1 MKDFTKN
8 STFVSKLV
16 FICLA
21 LIISGSYFVR
31 AQEMTVLDDKTKVYS
46 DPLQLNKSTV
56 DYSSFRR
63 SGIHDGNLIRTA
75 FSNFGNLGSRT
86 IDIRL
91 EWPKGSG
98 TNYGYEFIF
107 FVGAEVIDA
116 RGDTIHIFTDN
127 YTGGPRDRAKD
138 DSHTYGWEPIPGYFN
153 DGNYVSGISEDINN
167 NGELDFGEDLDGNGK
182 LTDELY
188 NEIEYPAMSHLQ
200 QTWPTDWPVGSYP
213 GEPGSRKGLWNGEYG
228 ALVRANQE
236 SYYLMDDRNND
247 EFLYY
252 PFVSNPEDTLPWPDG
267 RRGIGLEVEARN
279 YQWADVMAEDIII
292 SIYQVKNVSEKNL
305 PKCVLGMYIDADIG
319 TSGPS
324 SDAGDDASNFDTR
337 EDITYQWDLDGLSAK
352 GKPTGHFG
360 FAFLQSPGI
369 ANDGIDNDED
379 GMVDESQENG
389 VDDDGDWRGFVD
401 QNGNGKYECEDLN
414 QNGILDSDLN
424 EAQDGVDYNHDGDFD
439 DIVNEDNWHPEYSL
453 ENGVLDA
460 EDAFDDLG
468 SDGIGPND
476 PEWIYTGPDKDG
488 TEGNGQPDVPEPNF
502 EYTDNDEI
510 DQIGLTSFFG
520 TSAGDVLSADEE
532 AWFVKTSPGTFTE
545 ATSGLDVAFH
555 YACGYYHLN
564 KGENG
569 DDGSSERFAIACL
582 VGNDEDDLFRN
593 KRTMQEIYDHDYN
606 FKKPPLEPTILA
618 AIPGDR
624 RVTLIWDDRAEK
636 SRDPVYEKDFGL
648 YKVYRS
654 TDPSFYDIKT
664 VTDAFGNPILWE
676 PIAQFDYADGLTG
689 AHPIPIGETGAHYD
703 MGNDTGLRHTFI
715 DTTVE
720 NGRTYYYAVASV
732 DKGYDA
738 WFYEKGVHPIPEL
751 LPTWPSECL
760 KTIQTDIS
768 GNIVSHG
775 RNCAIIVP
783 NAPASGYSYPKV
795 AGNIEHLSGYGS
807 GDVDV
812 SILLPDEV
820 KHEHRYAITFT
831 DTLKERRTHTY
842 TITDVTDPDSA
853 NHEIMYSGPAV
864 FEPAVMDMRIMDG
877 FSVLVR
883 NDSVAVPD
891 EVGWKY
897 GNSTIVGDVQLS
909 TGSYAFAAPY
919 DYEIRILNPYADTT
933 YEVISRFRI
942 PVNFQVWNTTLN
954 QKEEFSFTEF
964 GIPDSVITSKDKILI
979 IANREGRRFDTTWE
993 ITFHFSAI
1001 ADTIYP
1007 EYGDV
1012 FYFTT
1017 KKPFTSDDI
1026 FEFSTE
1032 GWGFTAERAK
1042 NDLLNQV
1049 CVVPDPY
1056 VAVNSV
1062 EKPIFNVRGRG
1073 ERRIDFIHLP
1083 MKCTI
1088 KIFTINGKLVQ
1099 TLEHD
1104 SPHNDGAESWNL
1116 VTKDGLDV
1124 AWGTYFY
1131 HIDAPGVGEKVG
1143 KFAIIR

>member
-1 MKDFTKN
+1 MKDFPQYT
-8 STFVSKLV
+8 TFVNKLFV
-16 FICLA
+16 LCL
-21 LIISGSYFVR
+21 LIILSASLS
-31 AQEMTVLDDKTKVYS
+31 AQAQQGVVLDDKTKVYS
-46 DPLQLNKSTV
+46 DPLQLYKNNV

-63 SGIHDGNLIRTA
+63 AGIHDGNLIRSA

-98 TNYGYEFIF
+98 TNYGFEFIF

-127 YTGGPRDRAKD
+127 YTGGPRDQAPD
-138 DSHTYGWEPIPGYFN
+138 ASHTYGWEPLPGYYN
-153 DGNYVSGISEDINN
+153 DGEYVGGISEDLNN
-167 NGELDFGEDLDGNGK
+167 NGELDPGEDVDRNGK

-188 NEIEYPAMSHLQ
+188 NDVEYPAMSHLP
-200 QTWPTDWPVGSYP
+200 QTWPTDWPLGSYP
-213 GEPGSRKGLWNGEYG
+213 GETGSRKGLWNGEYG
-228 ALVRANQE
+228 AYVRADQE

-252 PFVSNPEDTLPWPDG
+252 PFVSNPQDTLPWPDG
-267 RRGIGLEVEARN
+267 RRGIGLEVETRN

-305 PKCVLGMYIDADIG
+305 PKCVLGMYIDADVG

-324 SDAGDDASNFDTR
+324 SDAGDDASSFDTR

-369 ANDGIDNDED
+369 ANDGLDNDEN
-379 GMVDESQENG
+379 GIIDESQENG
-389 VDDDGDWRGFVD
+389 VDDDGDWRAFSD
-401 QNGNGKYECEDLN
+401 DNGNGVWDWEDLN
-414 QNGILDSDLN
+414 NNGLLDEGEDADGDGILDIEDLN
-424 EAQDGVDYNHDGDFD
+424 
-439 DIVNEDNWHPEYSL
+439 
-453 ENGVLDA
+453 
-460 EDAFDDLG
+460 DDLG
-468 SDGIGPND
+468 QDGLGPLDTDWPGLGVD
-476 PEWIYTGPDKDG
+476 PL
-488 TEGNGQPDVPEPNF
+488 EGNGVPDVPEPNY

-532 AWFVKTSPGTFTE
+532 AWYVKSNPGTFTE
-545 ATSGLDVAFH
+545 ATGGLDVAFH
-555 YACGYYHLN
+555 YACGYFHLN
-564 KGENG
+564 QGFT
-569 DDGSSERFAIACL
+569 ERFAIACL

-624 RVTLIWDDRAEK
+624 RVTLIWDDRAER
-636 SRDPVYEKDFGL
+636 SRDPVYERDFGL
-648 YKVYRS
+648 YKIYRS
-654 TDPSFYDIKT
+654 TDPAFNDIKT
-664 VTDAFGNPILWE
+664 VTDAFGNPVLWE

-689 AHPIPIGETGAHYD
+689 AHPIAIGETGAHYD
-703 MGNDTGLRHTFI
+703 MGSDSGLRHTFI
-715 DTTVE
+715 DTSVE
-720 NGRTYYYAVASV
+720 NGRTYYYAVVSV
-732 DKGYDA
+732 DKGYDS
-738 WFYEKGVHPIPEL
+738 WFYEKGVHYIPDL
-751 LPTWPSECL
+751 LPTWPSECG
-760 KTIQTDIS
+760 KVIQTDIS
-768 GNIVSHG
+768 GNVISHG
-775 RNCAIIVP
+775 RNCAVVVP
-783 NAPASGYSYPKV
+783 SAPASGYSYPKV
-795 AGNIEHLSGYGS
+795 AGAVEHVSGYGS
-807 GDVDV
+807 GSVDV

-820 KHEHRYAITFT
+820 EHEHRYAITFT
-831 DTLKERRTHTY
+831 DTMKERFTNTY
-842 TITDVTDPDSA
+842 TITDITSPDSA
-853 NHEIMYSGPAV
+853 DHEILYSGPAN
-864 FEPAVMDMRIMDG
+864 FNPAVMDMRIMDG
-877 FSVLVR
+877 FAVNIQ

-891 EVGWKY
+891 ESGWKF
-897 GNSTIVGDVQLS
+897 GNSTLVGDVQLS
-909 TGSYAFAAPY
+909 EGSYVLAAPY
-919 DYEIRILNPYADTT
+919 DYEVRIMGPNADTT

-954 QKEEFSFTEF
+954 RKEEFSFTEF
-964 GIPDSVITSKDKILI
+964 GIPDSAITPKDNILI
-979 IANREGRRFDTTWE
+979 IANRVGRRFDTTWD
-993 ITFHFSAI
+993 ITFYLPAL
-1001 ADTIYP
+1001 ADTIMP
-1007 EYGDV
+1007 EEGDV

-1017 KKPFTSDDI
+1017 KKPFTSDDV

-1032 GWGFTAERAK
+1032 GWGFTPERAK
-1042 NDLLNQV
+1042 NDLLNNV
-1049 CVVPDPY
+1049 YVVPDPY

-1073 ERRIDFIHLP
+1073 ERRIDFVHLP

-1104 SPHNDGAESWNL
+1104 SPHNDGSESWNL

-1131 HIDAPGVGEKVG
+1131 HIDAPGIGEKVG